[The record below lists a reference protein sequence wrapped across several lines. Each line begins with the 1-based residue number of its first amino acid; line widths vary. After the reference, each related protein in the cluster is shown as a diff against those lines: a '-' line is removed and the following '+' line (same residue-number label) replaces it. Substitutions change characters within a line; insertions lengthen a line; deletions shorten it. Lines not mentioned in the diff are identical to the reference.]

1 MYMNFL
7 RRSFTAKIILLLLG
21 IGAGV
26 SGIIYVFGKYYHLIF
41 VPLEFIYYGLIA
53 VFVLLAFVFWF
64 SVSRPLKG
72 IIMQMQALLTGREY
86 KKFFTDRIDE
96 VGIMAHFFNEITRS
110 LNRFSGDIAAEKKM
124 TGDLAVAS
132 RLQRDILPLVAPQ
145 IPGLI
150 VAMKTQSAA
159 EVGGDS
165 FGFVPAKDVM
175 YLYIGDA
182 AGDSV
187 AASIL
192 MTIVNT
198 LVTVYS
204 EVATSL
210 QEIVFHVNRQLKQ
223 KIHSTLFMTMT
234 LLKWDPRVKVMT
246 FVGAGHEF
254 VLTYSMKTGR
264 CEATPSGGIALG
276 MVPDNSK
283 LIKEQ
288 TLAFENTDLIV
299 LYTDGVIRCKNTAG
313 EEFGLKRLEEAIAKY
328 ASQYAPVPTL
338 DKIMA
343 DVASFIAGTTQL
355 DDMTL
360 IAIQRVDG

>member
-1 MYMNFL
+1 MNFL
-7 RRSFTAKIILLLLG
+7 RRSFTVKILSILLG
-21 IGAGV
+21 IVVVLSATLY
-26 SGIIYVFGKYYHLIF
+26 IFGRYYGLSF
-41 VPLEFIYYGLIA
+41 VPLEFVYYGLIA
-53 VFVLLAFVFWF
+53 LFILVAFVFWY

-86 KKFFTDRIDE
+86 KKFFTDRVDE

-110 LNRFSGDIAAEKKM
+110 MNRFSGDIAEGKRMA
-124 TGDLAVAS
+124 GDLKIAS
-132 RLQRDILPLVAPQ
+132 GLQHDILPRTAPQ
-145 IPGLI
+145 IPGLV
-150 VAMKTQSAA
+150 VAIKSQSAA

-165 FGFVPAKDVM
+165 FGFIPVKDAH

-187 AASIL
+187 AAGIL
-192 MTIVNT
+192 MTIVST
-198 LVTVYS
+198 LVSAYS
-204 EVATSL
+204 EIAQSL
-210 QEIVFHVNRQLKQ
+210 KEMVYHINRQLKLR
-223 KIHSTLFMTMT
+223 IHSTLYMTMT
-234 LLKWDPRVKVMT
+234 LLKWNPLGKNMT

-254 VLTYSMKTGR
+254 ILTYSMKTGR

-276 MVPDNSK
+276 MVPDNST

-288 TLAFENTDLIV
+288 TLIFENRDIII
-299 LYTDGVIRCKNTAG
+299 LYTDGVIRSKNTSG

-328 ASQYAPVPTL
+328 ASQYGPVPTL

-343 DVASFIAGTTQL
+343 DISSFMASTSQL

-360 IAIQRVDG
+360 IAIQRVDA

>member
-1 MYMNFL
+1 MNFL
-7 RRSFTAKIILLLLG
+7 RRSFTAKITLLLLCVG
-21 IGAGV
+21 LSV
-26 SGIIYVFGKYYHLIF
+26 SAVVYFFGKYYHLLFI
-41 VPLEFIYYGLIA
+41 PLEFIYYGLA
-53 VFVLLAFVFWF
+53 GLFVLLAFIFWF

-86 KKFFTDRIDE
+86 KKFFTDRVDE

-110 LNRFSGDIAAEKKM
+110 MNRFSGDVAESKRM
-124 TGDLAVAS
+124 AGDLAIAS
-132 RLQRDILPLVAPQ
+132 SLQHDIIPQVAPQ
-145 IPGLI
+145 IPGLV
-150 VAMKTQSAA
+150 VAMKTQSAV

-165 FGFVPAKDVM
+165 FGFIPVKDAT

-192 MTIVNT
+192 MTVVNT

-204 EVATSL
+204 EIAESL
-210 QEIVFHVNRQLKQ
+210 QEMIYHVNRQLKR

-234 LLKWDPRVKVMT
+234 LLKWNATARVMS
-246 FVGAGHEF
+246 FVGAGHEYIL
-254 VLTYSMKTGR
+254 VYSMKTGR

-288 TLAFENTDLIV
+288 ALVFENTDLIV
-299 LYTDGVIRCKNTAG
+299 LYTDGAVKCKNIAG

-343 DVASFIAGTTQL
+343 DIASFIAGTTQL

-360 IAIQRVDG
+360 IAVQRVDG

>member
-1 MYMNFL
+1 MNFL
-7 RRSFTAKIILLLLG
+7 RRSFTAKITLLLLC
-21 IGAGV
+21 IGLGV
-26 SGIIYVFGKYYHLIF
+26 SAVLYIFGSYYHLSF
-41 VPLEFIYYGLIA
+41 VPFGFIYYGLA
-53 VFVLLAFVFWF
+53 GLFVLLAFVFWF

-86 KKFFTDRIDE
+86 KKFFTDRVDE

-110 LNRFSGDIAAEKKM
+110 LHRFSGDVAESKRMAGELEIA
-124 TGDLAVAS
+124 S
-132 RLQRDILPLVAPQ
+132 SLQHDILPRVAPQ
-145 IPGLI
+145 IPGLV
-150 VAMKTQSAA
+150 VAIQTKSAA

-165 FGFVPAKDVM
+165 FGFIPVKDAA

-187 AASIL
+187 AAGIL
-192 MTIVNT
+192 MTMVNT

-204 EVATSL
+204 EIARSA
-210 QEIVFHVNRQLKQ
+210 QEMIYHVNRQLKR

-234 LLKWDPRVKVMT
+234 LLKWDVTARVMS
-246 FVGAGHEF
+246 FVGAGHEYI
-254 VLTYSMKTGR
+254 LTYSMKTGR

-299 LYTDGVIRCKNTAG
+299 LYTDGVIKCKNTAG

-328 ASQYAPVPTL
+328 ASQYSPVATL
-338 DKIMA
+338 EKIMA
-343 DVASFIAGTTQL
+343 DVASFIAGTSQL